1 MPSVEPSVTVYS
13 TKSCPYCSMVKAF
26 LDKYGVPYRNIDV
39 GEDREAAREMIR
51 ISGQRGVP
59 VTTVGEEVIVGF
71 DARRLKELFGTA
83 KGEEI
88 YDTVIVGAGPAG
100 LTAAVYCTRKLLRTI
115 VISENIGGQATWSWS
130 VENYMGFRVITGEE
144 LIKKFEEQVRG
155 LNISLELDSVREITR
170 EDDLFLVRTVS
181 DTIYRAMT
189 VIIATGKQPRTLG
202 LAQENLLMGRGV
214 SVCATCDAPLY
225 RDKDVAV
232 VGGGNSALQA
242 AIELSRIAKS
252 VVLIV
257 RSTIR
262 ADEVYREQYER
273 LGIPTYLHHEVTELH
288 GDQFLTGITVA
299 DRETGEEKELAVD
312 GLFLE
317 IGLAPNTAF
326 LHDLVDLNEYN
337 EILVDENAH
346 TSTEG
351 VFAAGDATCIRSKQI
366 IVAAGDGAKAAL
378 EAYDYIL
385 KHRRG

>member
-1 MPSVEPSVTVYS
+1 MTVYS
-13 TKSCPYCSMVKAF
+13 TKSCPYCNMVKAF
-26 LDKYGVPYRNIDV
+26 LDKYGVSYRNIDV
-39 GEDREAAREMIR
+39 GDDREAAREMIR
-51 ISGQRGVP
+51 TSGQRAVP
-59 VTTVGEEVIVGF
+59 VTTVGDEVIVGF
-71 DARRLKELFGTA
+71 DAKRLKELFGTA
-83 KGEEI
+83 KGEEV

-100 LTAAVYCTRKLLRTI
+100 LTAAVYCTRHLLKTI

-155 LNISLELDSVREITR
+155 LNVSLELDSVREITR
-170 EDDLFLVRTVS
+170 EGDLFLVRTVS
-181 DTIYRAMT
+181 GSVYRAMT

-202 LAQENLLMGRGV
+202 LARENLLMGRGV
-214 SVCATCDAPLY
+214 SVCAICDGPLY

-242 AIELSRIAKS
+242 AIGLSRIAKS

-257 RSTIR
+257 RSTLR
-262 ADEVYREQYER
+262 ADEVYQEQYEK

-288 GDQFLTGITVA
+288 GDQFLTGITVI
-299 DRETGEEKELAVD
+299 DRKTGEETDFPVD

-317 IGLAPNTAF
+317 IGLEPNTEF
-326 LHDLVDLNEYN
+326 LHDLVDLNECH

-351 VFAAGDATCIRSKQI
+351 VFAAGDATCIKSKQI

-378 EAYDYIL
+378 EAYDHVL
-385 KHRRG
+385 KHRRE

>member
-26 LDKYGVPYRNIDV
+26 LEKYGVSYRNIDV

-59 VTTVGEEVIVGF
+59 VTTVGDEVIVGF

-83 KGEEI
+83 KAEEV

-100 LTAAVYCTRKLLRTI
+100 LTAAVYCTRKLLKTV

-155 LNISLELDSVREITR
+155 LNISLELDSVREVTR
-170 EDDLFLVRTVS
+170 ENDLFLVRTVS
-181 DTIYRAMT
+181 DNIYRAMT

-202 LAQENLLMGRGV
+202 LPKENLLMGRGV

-242 AIELSRIAKS
+242 VIELARLAKS

-262 ADEVYREQYER
+262 ADEVYREQYEK

-288 GDQFLTGITVA
+288 GDQVLTGITA
-299 DRETGEEKELAVD
+299 TDREAGKETEFAVD

-317 IGLAPNTAF
+317 IGLAPNTEF
-326 LHDLVDLNEYN
+326 LHDLVKLNESR
-337 EILVDENAH
+337 EIVVDANAH

-351 VFAAGDATCIRSKQI
+351 VFAAGDATSIRSKQI

-378 EAYDYIL
+378 EAYDYVL
-385 KHRRG
+385 KHRKR